1 VRTTRLFTDQ
11 ALASGAQVT
20 LQGDAAQYLG
30 RVLRARVGDTATLFN
45 GSGEEFLATITG
57 LSKREIAL
65 TLGEASSPCTESSVL
80 TVLGLCLSKG
90 DRFDW
95 AVQKATELGVGSIAP
110 LVSDRVDFSIP
121 ENRLAKRVNH
131 WQQVAIS
138 ASEQCGR
145 VRVPSVT
152 SPMPLVNWVK
162 TTATAERWV
171 LCCTNVGDATAPSTA
186 DSVPSDAA
194 LLIGPEG
201 GLTTEEV
208 AIANEQGFSLLQLGP
223 RILRTE
229 TAPVVALTALSI
241 RWGEIPS

>member
-1 VRTTRLFTDQ
+1 MRTTRLFTEQ
-11 ALASGAQVT
+11 PLASGADVA
-20 LQGDAAQYLG
+20 LQGNAAQHLG
-30 RVLRARVGDTATLFN
+30 RALRARVGDTVTLFN
-45 GSGEEFLATITG
+45 GDGQEFAATINKLG
-57 LSKREIAL
+57 KQEILL
-65 TLGEASSPCTESSVL
+65 TLGEASSPTTESAVH

-152 SPMPLVNWVK
+152 SPVPLVNWVK
-162 TTATAERWV
+162 TTAA
-171 LCCTNVGDATAPSTA
+171 CGKM
-186 DSVPSDAA
+186 
-194 LLIGPEG
+194 G
-201 GLTTEEV
+201 
-208 AIANEQGFSLLQLGP
+208 
-223 RILRTE
+223 
-229 TAPVVALTALSI
+229 TALHGCRTRHGAINGRLRAQRRRPADWPRGWADQRRSCHCH
-241 RWGEIPS
+241 

>member
-1 VRTTRLFTDQ
+1 MRTTRLFTDQ

-45 GSGEEFLATITG
+45 GNGQEFPATITA
-57 LSKREIAL
+57 LDKREIAL
-65 TLGEASSPCTESSVL
+65 TLGEALSPGTESSVQ

-95 AVQKATELGVGSIAP
+95 AVQKATELGVGAIVPIYSE
-110 LVSDRVDFSIP
+110 RVDFSIP
-121 ENRLAKRVNH
+121 EDRTAKRVLH

-145 VRVPSVT
+145 VRVPSVAAPT
-152 SPMPLVNWVK
+152 SLANW
-162 TTATAERWV
+162 AESVSADEKWV
-171 LCCTNVGDATAPSTA
+171 LHCADVAGNRRASRNAEAPGS
-186 DSVPSDAA
+186 AA

-201 GLTTEEV
+201 GLTVGEIS
-208 AIANEQGFSLLQLGP
+208 IATDHGFFPLQLGP
-223 RILRTE
+223 RVLRTE
-229 TAPVVALTALSI
+229 TAPVVALTALSVQ
-241 RWGEIPS
+241 WGEMLG

>member
-1 VRTTRLFTDQ
+1 MRNPRLFTVQPLTPGDQ
-11 ALASGAQVT
+11 VVLKGNVAQH
-20 LQGDAAQYLG
+20 LG
-30 RVLRARVGDTATLFN
+30 RVLRARSGDHIALFN
-45 GSGEEFLATITG
+45 GDGQEFAATINELG
-57 LSKREIAL
+57 KQEILL
-65 TLGEASSPCTESSVL
+65 TLGEASSPVTESAVH

-90 DRFDW
+90 DRLDW
-95 AVQKATELGVGSIAP
+95 AVQKATELGVGAIAP

-131 WQQVAIS
+131 WKQVAIS

-152 SPMPLVNWVK
+152 SPVPLVNWVK
-162 TTATAERWV
+162 ATAATERWV
-171 LCCTNVGDATAPSTA
+171 LHCSDVGDATAPSTA

-201 GLTTEEV
+201 GLTNEEV
-208 AIANEQGFSLLQLGP
+208 AIAIEHGFSLLQLGP

-241 RWGEIPS
+241 RWGEILN

>member
-1 VRTTRLFTDQ
+1 MRATRLFTKQ
-11 ALASGAQVT
+11 PLASGASVA
-20 LQGDAAQYLG
+20 LQGSAAQYLG
-30 RVLRARVGDTATLFN
+30 RVLRARVGDPVTLFN
-45 GSGEEFLATITG
+45 GDGQEFAATINELG
-57 LSKREIAL
+57 KQEILL
-65 TLGEASSPCTESSVL
+65 TLGEASSPVTESAVH

-95 AVQKATELGVGSIAP
+95 AVQKATELGVGAIAP

-152 SPMPLVNWVK
+152 SPVPLVNWVK

-171 LCCTNVGDATAPSTA
+171 LHHIDVRDATAPSTA

-201 GLTTEEV
+201 GLTNEEV
-208 AIANEQGFSLLQLGP
+208 AIAIEHGFSLLQLGP

>member
-1 VRTTRLFTDQ
+1 MRTTRLFTDQ

-45 GSGEEFLATITG
+45 GDGQEFLATITA
-57 LSKREIAL
+57 LEKREIAL
-65 TLGEASSPCTESSVL
+65 TLGEASSPGTESSVR

-95 AVQKATELGVGSIAP
+95 AVQKATELGVGAIVP
-110 LVSDRVDFSIP
+110 LYSERVDFSIP
-121 ENRLAKRVNH
+121 EDRIAKRVQH

-145 VRVPSVT
+145 VRVPSVAAPT
-152 SPMPLVNWVK
+152 LLANWTEAVSADEK
-162 TTATAERWV
+162 WV
-171 LCCTNVGDATAPSTA
+171 LHCA
-186 DSVPSDAA
+186 DVAGNRPASRNAETPGSAA

-201 GLTTEEV
+201 GLTEGEIS
-208 AIANEQGFSLLQLGP
+208 IATDHGFIPLQLGP
-223 RILRTE
+223 RVLRTE
-229 TAPVVALTALSI
+229 TAPVVALTALSVQ
-241 RWGEIPS
+241 WGEMLN

>member
-1 VRTTRLFTDQ
+1 MRTTRLFTDQ

-45 GSGEEFLATITG
+45 GSGQEFLATITG
-57 LSKREIAL
+57 LRKREIAL
-65 TLGEASSPCTESSVL
+65 TLGEASSPDTESSVL

-95 AVQKATELGVGSIAP
+95 AVQKATELGVGAIVP
-110 LVSDRVDFSIP
+110 LYSARVDFSIP
-121 ENRLAKRVNH
+121 EDRIAKRVQR

-145 VRVPSVT
+145 VKVPSVAAPT
-152 SPMPLVNWVK
+152 SLANWTEAVSADEK
-162 TTATAERWV
+162 WV
-171 LCCTNVGDATAPSTA
+171 LHCA
-186 DSVPSDAA
+186 DVAGNTPASRNAETPGSAA

-201 GLTTEEV
+201 GLTDGEIST
-208 AIANEQGFSLLQLGP
+208 ATGLGFMPLQLGP
-223 RILRTE
+223 RVLRTE
-229 TAPVVALTALSI
+229 TAPVVALTALSVQ
-241 RWGEIPS
+241 WGEMLS

>member
-1 VRTTRLFTDQ
+1 M
-11 ALASGAQVT
+11 
-20 LQGDAAQYLG
+20 
-30 RVLRARVGDTATLFN
+30 
-45 GSGEEFLATITG
+45 
-57 LSKREIAL
+57 
-65 TLGEASSPCTESSVL
+65 
-80 TVLGLCLSKG
+80 LGLCLSKG

-110 LVSDRVDFSIP
+110 LVSDRVDFSVP

-152 SPMPLVNWVK
+152 SPAPLVNWVK

-171 LCCTNVGDATAPSTA
+171 LHCTDVGGATAPSPA
-186 DSVPSDAA
+186 SSAPSDAA

-201 GLTTEEV
+201 GLTNEEV
-208 AIANEQGFSLLQLGP
+208 AIAIEHGFSLLQLGP

-229 TAPVVALTALSI
+229 TAPVAALTVLSI
-241 RWGEIPS
+241 RWGEILS